1 MSQNRLLLSYSIC
14 KDFLQRGILLQNNEV
29 CLISAY
35 TLSAHGKDVIILNI
49 NCGRKG
55 YEIFMKRIISVLI
68 SAVMVAGMFT
78 IIPTSA
84 FAATKKVS
92 LKKQSATLKIS
103 KKNGKTVYGKTSIK
117 VKKAKGVKLSKTT
130 FKSNKKKIA
139 KVNKKGQVTAVKSGK
154 ATISVKVKY
163 TFKKRTYT
171 KKLTF
176 KVKVV
181 DKRTAAKPASASVK
195 PSEASTAA
203 ELYTEV
209 TAPPDSTEPTE
220 PASAETASTEIS
232 TGSPET
238 TEVTQPQSEYPEI
251 EGDTN
256 HCVESEPFSGPHYT
270 DDPDYIGC
278 TDEWGNPY
286 LPYPTESQEAAQP
299 TETERTEESTSA
311 ATDEP
316 VVTDPV
322 VTDPVVTDP
331 AVTDP
336 VVTEPVVT
344 EPVTTEPAVTEP
356 QKAPETFNE
365 KLQAFSH
372 KLYKMCVKDFDKN
385 YVMSPLSVYM
395 ALSMLHSFGDENVKE
410 ELESFVGM
418 SDEDFANTA
427 KLFNSLNSEYQIYD
441 YMKNEDITVGEL
453 NLSNSIWFD
462 ETIETDA
469 EALKAFCDE
478 SVADNFTTPF
488 YSDNIKANN
497 EIREFIKQKTRG
509 LIDQDFQLRP
519 DTVFA
524 LINTLYFKDIW
535 NYEGGKL
542 YSVDM
547 DFKAPD
553 GTKTCKFLNGNY
565 LAGQVYENEMCEMF
579 YAQTAFGYKIKFIKP
594 KAGFTLNEVMTPQNL
609 YKLNQ
614 IEDFKEFENGK
625 HHLSN
630 CVFPSFKIDIGTGLT
645 KILKESKELS
655 HMFDSFYS
663 EITGALPLRV
673 TDVIH
678 HAVIDVSD
686 EGIEG
691 AAVTIIAGEAGCA
704 PDEDEPVYHSLVL
717 DRAFGFLVTD
727 RNDTVLFEGQV
738 TDVE

>member
-195 PSEASTAA
+195 PSEDSTAT

-220 PASAETASTEIS
+220 PASVETAPTATGGLNEPTEPNTASTASTESS

-238 TEVTQPQSEYPEI
+238 TEVTQPQSEYSET

-270 DDPDYIGC
+270 DDPDYIGS
-278 TDEWGNPY
+278 TDKWGNPY

-316 VVTDPV
+316 VVTEPV
-322 VTDPVVTDP
+322 ITEP
-331 AVTDP
+331 AV
-336 VVTEPVVT
+336 
-344 EPVTTEPAVTEP
+344 TEPAVTEP

-427 KLFNSLNSEYQIYD
+427 KLFNSLISEYQIYD

-462 ETIETDA
+462 ERIETDA
-469 EALKAFCDE
+469 KALKAFCDE
-478 SVADNFTTPF
+478 LVADNFTTPF

-519 DTVFA
+519 DTAFA

-535 NYEGGKL
+535 NHEGGKL
-542 YSVDM
+542 YSEDM
-547 DFKAPD
+547 DFKATD
-553 GTKTCKFLNGNY
+553 GTKTCKFLYGNY

-645 KILKESKELS
+645 QILKESKELS
-655 HMFDSFYS
+655 QMFECFYS
-663 EITGALPLRV
+663 ETTGALPLRV